1 MTDGTA
7 GAHPAARFIGRRAET
22 GRALALLNRAPYGSV
37 LDVVG
42 MHGIGK
48 TFFLKELVAGARGAD
63 ALVFYKDLADD
74 LTGLGFD
81 ERHGTGPDAGLA
93 VLVETLV
100 FSGKVARGL
109 LEAFGRSARELRDV
123 VRLHS
128 QLRARLEE
136 VSGNSVTLG
145 ANTTVENIQL
155 RVVEDVARV
164 LALQAEFDEAL
175 VGAWRAATGDR
186 PVLLAIDSFERVVD
200 DEIGRWLLKT
210 ALALPNTLTVLARTP
225 TGHALVSDSAHVHR
239 EPLAPFGPAEVEEY
253 LLEQVGPEQAD
264 GDIPGIVYSFTH
276 GHPGGVDLAGRY
288 LLEQGAAR
296 VADGRPARM
305 SAAELRREFAR
316 LPEREGDRWGG
327 MVDLILGVLRGERRS
342 TLAPAVE
349 SAAVAGR
356 FDAPMLVDLLGLAD
370 TEEAGRVLHGLTGLR
385 LAWNVPDEVGEP
397 SEWFRLHEFIRIS
410 LTDRLRT
417 ENPDRW
423 LHLHDLAARHCYDRL
438 QNWEDDRGE
447 YGTWHC
453 YENPHWQ
460 EYKQAWLHHT
470 GQTTPDPRLTFIRFT
485 VVFLEAFWWW
495 GCYHPFPFNRQLI
508 DDWEKFLG
516 AWGTRPT
523 WNARGGSPKV
533 AGQRLSDALVF
544 LIDHYPHGHDKSLPS
559 QPWDAVRRKLLQVQ
573 DICGLAPGTRF
584 RVPEEDAVAVA
595 RARGL
600 LDIFLAH
607 TRRFA
612 DPSDQGASRYYDKA
626 LAAFTAL
633 EDHWVTQWL
642 LFERADL
649 DLERGQLDGALAGV
663 DRAARA
669 VLELA
674 ETDDEWDHE
683 LAANLHRVRAD
694 VLWAR
699 GELDPAAEAY
709 RLALV
714 DAYWFQGSPHEPD
727 AYTARFYKEITS
739 RAVDRILALAADD
752 PDAAVRFAI
761 AVRPLAVEAG
771 GVAPADLRGLILAG
785 GAEALAD
792 GLLPRG
798 PTARELS
805 DPQSEFLDEL
815 RDRREFAPDPRENA
829 TVLLWITGDSSD

>member
-1 MTDGTA
+1 MTA
-7 GAHPAARFIGRRAET
+7 PARFIGRRAEIA
-22 GRALALLNRAPYGSV
+22 RALGLLTPAPHGSV

-48 TFFLKELVAGARGAD
+48 TFFLQEMVSEARAAGSR
-63 ALVFYKDLADD
+63 VFYKDLADD

-100 FSGKVARGL
+100 FAGKLARSL
-109 LEAFGRSARELRDV
+109 LEAFGRSGRELREV
-123 VRLHS
+123 VKLHA

-136 VSGNSVTLG
+136 GSGNTVTLG
-145 ANTTVENIQL
+145 AHSSVENMNL

-164 LALQAEFDEAL
+164 MALQAEFDEAF
-175 VGAWRAATGDR
+175 VGAWPAATGGR

-210 ALALPNTLTVLARTP
+210 VTSLPNTLTLLARTP
-225 TGHALVSDSAHVHR
+225 TGHSLVSDSAHVHR
-239 EPLAPFGPAEVEEY
+239 EPLAPFEPAEVAEY
-253 LLEQVGPEQAD
+253 LQEQVGPELVD
-264 GDIPGIVYSFTH
+264 GDIAEIVYTFTH

-288 LLEQGAAR
+288 LLEHGAAR
-296 VADGRPARM
+296 QGRMTP
-305 SAAELRREFAR
+305 AELRREFAR

-342 TLAPAVE
+342 SLTPAVE
-349 SAAVAGR
+349 CAAVVGR
-356 FDAPMLVDLLGLAD
+356 FDAPMMVDLLGLTDTGEAD
-370 TEEAGRVLHGLTGLR
+370 RVLKGLEGLR
-385 LAWNVPDEVGEP
+385 LAWNVPDEVGER
-397 SEWFRLHEFIRIS
+397 SDWYRLHEFIRIS
-410 LTDRLRT
+410 LAEQLRT
-417 ENPDRW
+417 GNQDRW

-438 QNWEDDRGE
+438 LNWEDDRGE

-470 GQTTPDPRLTFIRFT
+470 GQTTPDPRLTFVRFL

-508 DDWEKFLG
+508 DDWERFLG

-544 LIDHYPHGHDKSLPS
+544 LIDHYPHGHDKSRPS
-559 QPWDAVRRKLLQVQ
+559 QPWEAIRRKLLQAQ
-573 DICGLAPGTRF
+573 DICGLAPGGRL
-584 RVPEEDAVAVA
+584 RVSEEDTVAVA

-612 DPSDQGASRYYDKA
+612 DPADPGAVRYYDSA
-626 LAAFTAL
+626 LTAFVD
-633 EDHWVTQWL
+633 DHWVTEWL

-649 DLERGQLDGALAGV
+649 DLERGLLDEALAGV

-674 ETDDEWDHE
+674 DTDDEWDHE

-699 GELDPAAEAY
+699 GEPDRAAEAY

-727 AYTARFYKEITS
+727 AYSARFYKEITS
-739 RAVDRILALAADD
+739 RAVDRIVSLAATD
-752 PDAAVRFAI
+752 PDAAVRFAM
-761 AVRPLAVEAG
+761 AVRPLAEEAG
-771 GVAPADLRGLILAG
+771 GVAADGVRELILTG
-785 GAEALAD
+785 SPEALAD
-792 GLLPRG
+792 RLLPRG
-798 PTARELS
+798 PAEHELS

-815 RDRREFAPDPRENA
+815 RDRREFAPEPRENI
-829 TVLLWITGDSSD
+829 TVLLRIEEDSPE